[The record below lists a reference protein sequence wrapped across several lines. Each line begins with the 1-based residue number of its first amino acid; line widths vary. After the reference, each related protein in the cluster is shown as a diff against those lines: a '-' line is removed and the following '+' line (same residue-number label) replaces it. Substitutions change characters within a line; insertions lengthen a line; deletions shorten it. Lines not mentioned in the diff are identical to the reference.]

1 VISELNV
8 IREDTTICIV
18 GTGYVGMA
26 SAVGFATLGHRVRG
40 YDILP
45 ERIRDL
51 QRGVTPYREA
61 GIDEAL
67 RAQLDAGSIS
77 FHEDLATAA
86 ANADFIIVCVGTPAS
101 HDGSSDL
108 SHVKAAVAAVERV
121 RKSGSVV
128 VLRSTVPAGTTDV
141 LAAESGID
149 FVYAP
154 EFLREGTAVSDFLE
168 PDRIVVGASTKEMG
182 ERYAALLAKLA
193 KPVLVTSYKNAEL
206 IKGFS
211 NAFLA
216 LKVSFANEVANM
228 CDAVDADAHA
238 VLAGVGHD
246 KRIGTA
252 FLRPGIGF
260 GGPCFEK
267 DVMSLHH
274 TAGVQGVGRELLS
287 ATLRVNTN
295 QPKRIV
301 DILEYELGGLSGA
314 RIGIWGLAFKAGTDD
329 VRDSLALRMIGD
341 LHGRGAKLTA
351 FDPSV
356 RTLGEGSP
364 CVIAPNELAAIDGAD
379 ALLVLTEWPQ
389 FLDVPPRAIAS
400 RLRRRVMVDGR
411 NLFDPDAMADVGLIY
426 RGVGRKPNSGGSN
439 ALAAV
444 S

>member
-1 VISELNV
+1 MISQDL
-8 IREDTTICIV
+8 TICIV

-26 SAVGFATLGHRVRG
+26 SAVGFASLGYRVLG

-51 QRGVTPYREA
+51 QCGITPYREA
-61 GIDEAL
+61 GIDDAL
-67 RAQLDAGSIS
+67 RAHLESGAIS
-77 FHEDLATAA
+77 FHQDLASAA
-86 ANADFIIVCVGTPAS
+86 SDADFIILCVGTPAS
-101 HDGSSDL
+101 LDGSSDL
-108 SHVKAAVAAVERV
+108 SHVKSAVAAVARV

-128 VLRSTVPAGTTDV
+128 VLRSTVPAGTTDI
-141 LAAESGID
+141 LAEESGID

-154 EFLREGTAVSDFLE
+154 EFLREGTAVADFLE
-168 PDRIVVGASTKEMG
+168 PDRIVVGSSTVATG
-182 ERYAALLAKLA
+182 ARYAALLAALD
-193 KPVLVTSYKNAEL
+193 KPVVVTSYKNAEL

-228 CDAVDADAHA
+228 CDAVDADAHE

-246 KRIGTA
+246 RRIGTA

-267 DVMSLHH
+267 DVKSLHH
-274 TAGVQGVGRELLS
+274 TAGQQGVGRELLS
-287 ATLRVNTN
+287 ATLRVNVN

-301 DILEYELGGLSGA
+301 DILESELGGLNGA

-329 VRDSLALRMIGD
+329 VRDSLALRIIAD
-341 LHGRGAKLTA
+341 LDERGAKLTA
-351 FDPSV
+351 YDPSV
-356 RTLGEGSP
+356 RSLADDSP
-364 CVIAPNELAAIDGAD
+364 CTLAANELAAIDGAD

-389 FLDVPPRAIAS
+389 FLDVAPWAIAS

-411 NLFDPDAMADVGLIY
+411 NLFDPNAMADVGLRY
-426 RGVGRKPNSGGSN
+426 RGVGRKPSGGGN
-439 ALAAV
+439 KLAAV